1 MIKKYTLQQMQEFTK
16 HMPFNTHLGIE
27 VVKVHNDGLTIS
39 LNLREEFRNVA
50 QVLHG
55 GVTASMADA
64 AVGLALVRHF
74 AATMMLST
82 IELKVNYFRPVWG
95 KKVTA
100 RAKLIRVGKQI
111 CVGSVDIHDDE
122 NKHAGVA
129 LVTYMVLGPRK
140 HGMPTA

>member
-1 MIKKYTLQQMQEFTK
+1 MPRKFNLQEMQEFTK

-27 VVKVHNDGLTIS
+27 VIKVHSDGLTIA
-39 LNLREEFRNVA
+39 LNLRDEFRNVA

-74 AATMMLST
+74 AGTLMVST

-100 RAKLIRVGKQI
+100 RARLVRIGKQI
-111 CVGSVDIHDDE
+111 CVGSVDIHDDK

-129 LVTYMVLGPRK
+129 LVTYMVLGPRELPIK
-140 HGMPTA
+140 A